1 MTDQDIIEAAV
12 KISDET
18 ERSQYIERA
27 SQGDV
32 TRRRRIE
39 AEVVQ
44 AFVNQY
50 AKTGE
55 APPVP
60 SGATM
65 TSAATPPTRPAAP
78 SPFAGDAGGGVLT
91 QGARIGPYK
100 LLQKLGEGGMGS
112 VWMAEQEKPVRRIVA
127 VKAIKPGMDSDR
139 VLARFEAERQA
150 LALMDH
156 PNIAKVLDAG
166 TTENGCPYFVME
178 LVKGVPVTKYCD
190 DQKLDIKA
198 RLELFIPIC
207 QAIQHAHQKGII
219 HRDLKPSN
227 VMVALYDGR
236 PIPKVI
242 DFGIAKATGPKLT
255 DKTIFTEFGTV
266 IGTLEY
272 MAPEQAELN
281 ALDIDTRSDIYS
293 LGVML
298 YELLTGTTPLGRDT
312 LQRAAFAEVIRR
324 IKEEEPPRPSTRLS
338 DSKDSLPGIS
348 AQRQMEPA
356 KLPQAIRGDLD
367 WIVMKALAK
376 ERDRRYSTCNNFA
389 VDLMHFLQNEPVT
402 ARPPSTAYLL
412 QKFARRHRAAVAS
425 AAVSVLLL
433 IGATVFSTIMYGRAE
448 TERNIAEKER
458 GVAVVARNDAVEAG
472 TEAKEV
478 REFFQE
484 TVLRAVRPPGAAGLG
499 RDVTVR
505 QAIEAAEPVVGK
517 QFVEQP
523 RVEAAVREVLGNSYQ
538 LLGEYD
544 KAIGQL
550 DRSLE
555 LRKKHLGPQH
565 LETIRTENNLQAA
578 KDKGGT
584 VKGNI
589 DKAKELFDR
598 ARAANGPD
606 HRSTLAM
613 QSNLAFAL
621 QEANQLDEAMA
632 MFQEVRDRVSATFG
646 ANDPDVFA
654 AINNMGLTAYLQGR
668 TDVALERVETA
679 LAARKQNLGLM
690 HPDTLLAM
698 NNVATL
704 LTHNKNYIESIRL
717 FEDALWLGR
726 ELGPTHIVTQQTVR
740 NFGQTIEI
748 MDGMERA
755 EAKKKAF
762 PNSEAVLR
770 RCLDYLT
777 KKSPDDWLTFQT
789 QSLLG
794 WALTSE
800 AKEKRAEAES
810 LLIKGYEGLKKSAEK
825 IPPGDRARLLTS
837 AADRTADYYKARDKI
852 DDEKKWREIA
862 KSHQPKA

>member
-1 MTDQDIIEAAV
+1 MTDKDIVEAAV

-27 SQGDV
+27 SEGDS

-39 AEVVQ
+39 AQVVQ
-44 AFVNQY
+44 AFVGVY
-50 AKTGE
+50 EKTGD
-55 APPVP
+55 APLP
-60 SGATM
+60 SSATM
-65 TSAATPPTRPAAP
+65 TSAATPPTRPATP
-78 SPFAGDAGGGVLT
+78 SPFASDSSGGILS

-112 VWMAEQEKPVRRIVA
+112 VWMAEQEKPVRRTVA

-219 HRDLKPSN
+219 HRDIKPSN

-298 YELLTGTTPLGRDT
+298 YELLTGSTPLGRDT

-348 AQRQMEPA
+348 AQRQIEPA
-356 KLPQAIRGDLD
+356 KLPQTIRGDLD

-376 ERDRRYSTCNNFA
+376 ERDRRYATCNNFA
-389 VDLMHFLQNEPVT
+389 IDLMHFLQNEPVA
-402 ARPPSTAYLL
+402 ARPPSTSYLL
-412 QKFARRHRAAVAS
+412 QKFVRRHRAAVVS
-425 AAVSVLLL
+425 AAASLLLL
-433 IGATVFSTIMYGRAE
+433 IAATVFSTIMYRHAE
-448 TERNIAEKER
+448 QER
-458 GVAVVARNDAVEAG
+458 GAAVIARNDAQEAEK
-472 TEAKEV
+472 EATVV
-478 REFFQE
+478 RQFFQDN
-484 TVLRAVRPPGAAGLG
+484 VLKAVRPPGQAGGLG

-505 QAIEAAEPVVGK
+505 RAIEAAEPVVGQ
-517 QFVEQP
+517 QFAEKP
-523 RVEAAVREVLGNSYQ
+523 KVEAAVREVLGTSFF

-544 KAIGQL
+544 RAVKQ
-550 DRSLE
+550 DERSLK
-555 LRKKHLGPQH
+555 LREQHLGPDHPDTLRVKSNLDIAQ
-565 LETIRTENNLQAA
+565 IRA
-578 KDKGGT
+578 GT
-584 VKGNI
+584 TKRSVE
-589 DKAKELFDR
+589 KAKAIYEQSRVTKGQDDR
-598 ARAANGPD
+598 
-606 HRSTLAM
+606 HTLGL
-613 QSNLAFAL
+613 QSNLAFAYR
-621 QEANQLDEAMA
+621 EANQLDMA
-632 MFQEVRDRVSATFG
+632 MESFVDVRNRLTAKFG
-646 ANDPDVFA
+646 SRDPDVLT
-654 AINNMGLTAYLQGR
+654 AINNIALTKLVQGHLDAALQQFEE
-668 TDVALERVETA
+668 VF
-679 LAARKQNLGLM
+679 AARS
-690 HPDTLLAM
+690 D
-698 NNVATL
+698 V
-704 LTHNKNYIESIRL
+704 
-717 FEDALWLGR
+717 
-726 ELGPTHIVTQQTVR
+726 LGPTHADTLLTMNNLATTLSYTKRFDESVKLFEEALWQRARQLGPQHPETMETIQ
-740 NFGQTIEI
+740 NFGQTVEI

-755 EAKKKAF
+755 AAKKIQFA
-762 PNSEAVLR
+762 NSEAALR
-770 RCLDYLT
+770 RCLDVLT
-777 KKSPDDWLTFQT
+777 KKSPDAWLTFET

-794 WALTSE
+794 WALFD
-800 AKEKRAEAES
+800 AGKDKYADAET
-810 LLIKGYEGLKKSAEK
+810 LLTKGYEGLKKTEDK
-825 IPPGDRARLLTS
+825 IPAGDRSRLLTD
-837 AADRTADYYKARDKI
+837 AAERLANLYKAWDKPQ
-852 DDEKKWREIA
+852 DEKKWREIA
-862 KSHQPKA
+862 KSHQPNA